1 MTQKEKND
9 LLEELEFLDQIL
21 NFHVQFEGKLGMNEK
36 ETENYINDILDR
48 ILEIKQQLREEED

>member
-1 MTQKEKND
+1 MD
-9 LLEELEFLDQIL
+9 
-21 NFHVQFEGKLGMNEK
+21 EK